1 MIVNDIFFKFKIKYI
16 LDNLKI
22 IKNYFYSI
30 YRYMICWK

>member
-16 LDNLKI
+16 LDLKI